1 MCREPVILSVKFLL
15 WLKFRTAIKALFFY
29 FNVCLSE
36 MLESLQFFYFNVCL
50 SEMLESLQFI
60 YFNVCL
66 SEMLESLHFFYIR
79 IISY

>member
-36 MLESLQFFYFNVCL
+36 MLESL
-50 SEMLESLQFI
+50 
-60 YFNVCL
+60 
-66 SEMLESLHFFYIR
+66 HFFYIR